1 MRPLSP
7 ALQGGWPDAALAGR
21 SGAVCDPGSVR
32 GGGAGGGAVRL
43 RPARAAL
50 RARLPAVL
58 LPVPADQP
66 AHRPLRR
73 VDGRPA
79 PLPARGVRRDPR
91 GVAAGP
97 ADDGADLG
105 HRLVRGRRGGGGGRR
120 DRAGVRRARRGRHRR
135 VHRAGGQRGAAG
147 LRPQLPD
154 AVRGPDPQ
162 RDRPQV
168 RRGGDRGRRDLL
180 LRRRELADPG
190 RPGRPVRARPHPP
203 VRPAVDPARRRRAGL
218 RGPGCDL
225 AYAVCRGQPQA
236 AGGTHGRPAA
246 AAGADPGRGAGDG
259 ARQVAAWRLG
269 GGRWPVTAFALTSE
283 QQDLAERVRE
293 LASGQL
299 RALAEAGT
307 PGQVNRELIKAMG
320 DLGLLARLF
329 PGVGAGGLSREAA
342 AMDLCLLREALAT
355 QSTEAETALAL
366 QGLGSYPVLQSGQEE
381 VVRRWLPAVAAGDA
395 VAAFAL
401 TEPGAG
407 SDAAALALRAE
418 PDGPGWRLT
427 GEKMWISNAP
437 EADFYTVFART
448 TPGAGARGVSA
459 FVVPADRP
467 GLGGEHLDMISPH
480 PIGRLVFDGVPVQS
494 AELLGEQ
501 DRGFRVAMRTLDL
514 FRPSVGAFA
523 VGMAQAATDAAV
535 AHAGTRTAFGGP
547 LKDQQAVSHL
557 LAEMATRTEAARLLV
572 YAAAAAYDAT
582 CAAGGAAG
590 AAGSAGGA
598 GGNGLAAK
606 SAMAKLFATE
616 TAQFVV
622 DAAVQLHGAR
632 ALRRGHL
639 LEHLYREVRAPRIYE
654 GASEVQRTIIARELY
669 R

>member
-1 MRPLSP
+1 
-7 ALQGGWPDAALAGR
+7 
-21 SGAVCDPGSVR
+21 
-32 GGGAGGGAVRL
+32 
-43 RPARAAL
+43 
-50 RARLPAVL
+50 
-58 LPVPADQP
+58 
-66 AHRPLRR
+66 
-73 VDGRPA
+73 
-79 PLPARGVRRDPR
+79 
-91 GVAAGP
+91 
-97 ADDGADLG
+97 
-105 HRLVRGRRGGGGGRR
+105 
-120 DRAGVRRARRGRHRR
+120 
-135 VHRAGGQRGAAG
+135 
-147 LRPQLPD
+147 
-154 AVRGPDPQ
+154 
-162 RDRPQV
+162 
-168 RRGGDRGRRDLL
+168 
-180 LRRRELADPG
+180 
-190 RPGRPVRARPHPP
+190 
-203 VRPAVDPARRRRAGL
+203 
-218 RGPGCDL
+218 
-225 AYAVCRGQPQA
+225 
-236 AGGTHGRPAA
+236 
-246 AAGADPGRGAGDG
+246 
-259 ARQVAAWRLG
+259 
-269 GGRWPVTAFALTSE
+269 VTAFALTSE
-283 QQDLAERVRE
+283 QQDLAERVRD

-307 PGQVNRELIKAMG
+307 PGHVNRELIKAMG

-329 PGVGAGGLSREAA
+329 PGVAAGGLSREAA
-342 AMDLCLLREALAT
+342 ALDLCLLREALAT

-366 QGLGSYPVLQSGQEE
+366 QGLGSYPVLQSGREE

-401 TEPGAG
+401 TEPEAG
-407 SDAAALALRAE
+407 SDAAALTLRAE

-427 GEKMWISNAP
+427 GEKIWISNAP

-459 FVVPADRP
+459 FVVPAGRP

-480 PIGRLVFDGVPVQS
+480 PIGRLIFDGVPVQP

-572 YAAAAAYDAT
+572 YAAAAAYDA
-582 CAAGGAAG
+582 AAG
-590 AAGSAGGA
+590 ASADAGTSGADASAGGGA
-598 GGNGLAAK
+598 GKGLAAK